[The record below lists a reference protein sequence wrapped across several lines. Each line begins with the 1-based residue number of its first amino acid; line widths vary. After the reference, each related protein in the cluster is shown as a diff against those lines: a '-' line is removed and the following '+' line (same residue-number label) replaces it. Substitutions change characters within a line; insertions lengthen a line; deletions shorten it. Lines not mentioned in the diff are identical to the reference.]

1 MNAGNATQW
10 IVNVG
15 IEPNDGFF
23 PTAMGASKSKASKDK
38 PRMVT
43 KAKKQEQTKHV
54 RLLVLHKNS
63 QQAQPGTDNFCD
75 ALNTYPPPGSIN
87 VAHSNVK
94 ILEIPDD
101 GRFSEPMKNEIRPWI
116 SEWVN
121 QDRVFLICLLTD
133 CDLQSLTTGTNFEND
148 NRIIVFR
155 FTNPPV
161 NFPCICV
168 NVDFYT
174 ATPGNMKENLDELAA
189 TIMAGGQ

>member
-1 MNAGNATQW
+1 
-10 IVNVG
+10 
-15 IEPNDGFF
+15 
-23 PTAMGASKSKASKDK
+23 MGASKSKASKDK

-87 VAHSNVK
+87 VAHSIVK

-155 FTNPPV
+155 FTKPPV

-168 NVDFYT
+168 DVDFYT